1 MIQIQS
7 KDVQMNSEAFNTE
20 DARAALDGIAD
31 MRRELALKATDC
43 PFWRH
48 GVFAAITAVLVL
60 ASGLELLPQAV
71 LSIAGLAGVAWVAA
85 DDRRR
90 YGMFINGY
98 RKGRT
103 LPITIALLAAMLG
116 AVAFEYNARSTGLS
130 LTVKLGIAAI
140 AFLVALEASYA
151 WNRAY
156 RRELLESAG

>member
-1 MIQIQS
+1 MT
-7 KDVQMNSEAFNTE
+7 SELLNPE
-20 DARAALDGIAD
+20 EARAALDGIAD
-31 MRRELALKATDC
+31 IRRELALKATDC

-48 GVFAAITAVLVL
+48 AVFAAIMAVMVF
-60 ASGLELLPQAV
+60 ASGLNLLPQAA
-71 LSIAGLAGVAWVAA
+71 LSIAGLAGVAWVAM

-103 LPITIALLAAMLG
+103 LPVSLALLAATLG
-116 AVAFEYNARSTGLS
+116 AVAFEYHARFAGLS
-130 LTVKLGIAAI
+130 LTVKLAIAGI

-156 RRELLESAG
+156 RHELLDAAA